1 MGLEGIILNEINQTE
16 KDKHSISLRYRI
28 LKTKLMNKQSKTET
42 DLQIQRKARGYPRRE
57 ERKGK
62 KEVKKVK
69 RYRHP
74 AAK

>member
-42 DLQIQRKARGYPRRE
+42 DL
-57 ERKGK
+57 
-62 KEVKKVK
+62 
-69 RYRHP
+69 
-74 AAK
+74 